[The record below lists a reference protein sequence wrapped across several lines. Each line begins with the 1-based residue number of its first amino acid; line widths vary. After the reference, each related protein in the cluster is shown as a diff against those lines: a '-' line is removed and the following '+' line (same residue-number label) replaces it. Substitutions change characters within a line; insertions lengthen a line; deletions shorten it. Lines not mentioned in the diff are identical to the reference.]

1 MVDTKAGANAGAEGG
16 TDNTDT
22 SLNGEYRAGAGIYVN
37 SSGQW
42 TDPDGNTLRGE
53 ALMNAEAEATA
64 KYGLGY
70 RKDNL
75 YLEAVA
81 EAKLRAEIAV
91 KAEYENGNHAAG
103 TEMYAYAELY
113 AWAGVDANAG
123 SDGCWFEGGAIAGAK
138 AGVGNRTYY
147 TNESLGLAVVND
159 TSVSVGAQVGG
170 TIGGGYRVPDWNK
183 DSKPITIGGSVNL
196 ALIVGVKT
204 EGSVTVDVD
213 PVYDVGESA
222 VEASVPV
229 IEDTKDTII
238 DTVTPVYENT
248 IPPVVVPVVDK
259 VVTPV
264 IKPIQDAGNAV
275 GGVNDTSVS
284 VGAQVGG
291 TIGGVFNGGKKKK
304 KKKGPFGF

>member
-1 MVDTKAGANAGAEGG
+1 MVDTTAGANAGAEGG

-37 SSGQW
+37 ASGQW

-53 ALMNAEAEATA
+53 ALMNAEAEASA
-64 KYGLGY
+64 KYGVGY

-75 YLEAVA
+75 YLEAVV
-81 EAKLRAEIAV
+81 EAKLRAEVAV

-113 AWAGVDANAG
+113 AWAGVDSNAG

-147 TNESLGLAVVND
+147 TNESLGVAVVND
-159 TSVSVGAQVGG
+159 TSVSVGAQAGG
-170 TIGGGYRVPDWNK
+170 VIGGGYHVPDWNK
-183 DSKPITIGGSVNL
+183 DSKPITIGGSMNL

-213 PVYDVGESA
+213 PVYDMGESA
-222 VEASVPV
+222 VGESHGL
-229 IEDTKDTII
+229 IEDTKTVVVENVVAPVQETIA
-238 DTVTPVYENT
+238 
-248 IPPVVVPVVDK
+248 PVVAPVQK
-259 VVTPV
+259 HVVAPV
-264 IKPIQDAGNAV
+264 KEHVVAPVKGVV
-275 GGVNDTSVS
+275 GS
-284 VGAQVGG
+284 VGDAFGG
-291 TIGGVFNGGKKKK
+291 GKKK
-304 KKKGPFGF
+304 KKKGPFGL

>member
-1 MVDTKAGANAGAEGG
+1 MVDTTSGAGVNAGAEGG

-37 SSGQW
+37 ASGQW

-53 ALMNAEAEATA
+53 ALMSAEATA
-64 KYGLGY
+64 SAKYGVGY

-81 EAKLRAEIAV
+81 EAKLRAEVAV
-91 KAEYENGNHAAG
+91 KVEYENGHHAAG

-113 AWAGVDANAG
+113 AWAGVDSNAG

-147 TNESLGLAVVND
+147 TNESLGVAVVND
-159 TSVSVGAQVGG
+159 TSVSVGAQAGG
-170 TIGGGYRVPDWNK
+170 VIGGGYHVPDWNK
-183 DSKPITIGGSVNL
+183 DSKPITIGGSMNL

-213 PVYDVGESA
+213 PVYDMGESA
-222 VEASVPV
+222 VGESHGL
-229 IEDTKDTII
+229 IEDTKTVVVENVVAPVQETIA
-238 DTVTPVYENT
+238 
-248 IPPVVVPVVDK
+248 PVVAPVQK
-259 VVTPV
+259 HVVAPV
-264 IKPIQDAGNAV
+264 KEHVVAPVKGVV
-275 GGVNDTSVS
+275 GS
-284 VGAQVGG
+284 VGDAFGG
-291 TIGGVFNGGKKKK
+291 GKKK
-304 KKKGPFGF
+304 KKKGPFGL

>member
-1 MVDTKAGANAGAEGG
+1 MVDTTAGAGANAGAEGG

-37 SSGQW
+37 ASGQW

-53 ALMNAEAEATA
+53 ALMNAEANASA
-64 KYGLGY
+64 KYGVGY
-70 RKDNL
+70 RDDNL

-81 EAKLRAEIAV
+81 EAKLRAEAAL
-91 KAEYENGNHAAG
+91 KAEYQNGDHAAG
-103 TEMYAYAELY
+103 VELYAYAELY

-147 TNESLGLAVVND
+147 TNESLGVAVVND

-170 TIGGGYRVPDWNK
+170 TIGGGYHVPDWNK
-183 DSKPITIGGSVNL
+183 DSKPITIGGSMNL

-213 PVYDVGESA
+213 PVYDMGESA
-222 VEASVPV
+222 VGESHGL
-229 IEDTKDTII
+229 IEDTKTVVVENVVAPVQETIA
-238 DTVTPVYENT
+238 
-248 IPPVVVPVVDK
+248 PVVAPVQEHFVA
-259 VVTPV
+259 
-264 IKPIQDAGNAV
+264 PIQDTV
-275 GGVNDTSVS
+275 GKIGDVF
-284 VGAQVGG
+284 GG
-291 TIGGVFNGGKKKK
+291 GGKKKK